1 MESVT
6 APRSSSVAAANPFLF
21 PIPGG
26 QPIDLYPVLKD
37 GANMHCIRAAIAR
50 ETGDSL
56 KGYNAIYHRI
66 RRFLKRLESAG
77 FLVSKR
83 GILDYGL
90 DEKPCSWW
98 RPTQAGLYLIRQV
111 QNSNPCK
118 LPPRSP
124 DIFEGDTLRRQLARG
139 PFKTRYPDDR
149 LDPRPIGRWL
159 RIYLGRFGIAP
170 EPEIPRW
177 VRFPKRSSL
186 TRLKAASRLCQIH
199 NDFLPSYKQRLF
211 ERIDTGQKKPNGDP
225 ITIVNPLLKAKLAE
239 IREYYEYYL
248 EEIADKTI
256 VLVNKDAETPA
267 AEDFKTLPYR
277 TRFNDWSRSA
287 RALDK
292 YEAAWTEA
300 EKYYTNAVFLTLT
313 TDPKKHSS
321 LWRANR
327 HMAVAW
333 NRYTALLTKRA
344 RDGFIDD
351 LRTTRAATLKTQGYT
366 PEEVET
372 LTHSDEFEQY
382 LEQELQGRSFRPR
395 YIAVNEFMENGLL
408 HMHIIVFGTSWIAK
422 RDKISADW
430 DRCGQGKIVKAIA
443 VHRNHVSGVW
453 EWSGSRPEDAA
464 PGESPRDYLKKYLNK
479 AIHDRKGFELYWAVN
494 KPFMSSSRRFDP
506 ARMTI
511 EEEVD
516 RWVQKIKEKILKE
529 QNPSYWTYAFCSPS
543 PDIPRWMDWYD
554 RRNRRNVQPPPVLTE
569 NILPTIPYYQTAD
582 ERRIEH
588 LRRKGHLKFRTALE
602 IYRERKPTVDDV
614 GPTGTGGDVNPA
626 TGRPYSLA
634 DFL

>member
-1 MESVT
+1 
-6 APRSSSVAAANPFLF
+6 
-21 PIPGG
+21 
-26 QPIDLYPVLKD
+26 
-37 GANMHCIRAAIAR
+37 MHCIRAAIAR

-98 RPTQAGLYLIRQV
+98 RPTQTGLYLIRQV

-118 LPPRSP
+118 LPRDP
-124 DIFEGDTLRRQLARG
+124 DIFEGDTLQRQLARG
-139 PFKTRYPDDR
+139 AFRTRYPYDPN
-149 LDPRPIGRWL
+149 DPRTISRWIRL
-159 RIYLGRFGIAP
+159 YLTRCGVAAP
-170 EPEIPRW
+170 EEIPRW

-186 TRLKAASRLCQIH
+186 TRLKAASLLCQIR
-199 NDFLPSYKQRLF
+199 NNFLPSYKQRLF
-211 ERIDTGQKKPNGDP
+211 ERIDTGRTNPKTGKP
-225 ITIVNPLLKAKLAE
+225 ITVVNPLLKAKLAN
-239 IREYYEYYL
+239 IREYYDYYL

-256 VLVNKDAETPA
+256 VLVNKDAETPTE
-267 AEDFKTLPYR
+267 EDFKTLPYR

-292 YEAAWTEA
+292 YEAAWNEA

-313 TDPKKHSS
+313 TDPKKHPS

-344 RDGFIDD
+344 RAGFIYD
-351 LRTTRAATLKTQGYT
+351 LKTTREKILKKQGYT
-366 PEEVET
+366 EEEIET
-372 LTHSDEFEQY
+372 ILNSDDFQQY
-382 LEQELQGRSFRPR
+382 IGQELEGRSFRPR
-395 YIAVNEFMENGLL
+395 YIAVNEFMENGLI

-422 RDKISADW
+422 REQISEDW
-430 DRCGQGKIVKAIA
+430 DRCGQGQIVKALA
-443 VHRNHVSGVW
+443 VHRNPKTDIW
-453 EWSGSRPEDAA
+453 EWDGSRPDDAKS
-464 PGESPRDYLKKYLNK
+464 GESPKDYLKKYLNK
-479 AIHDRKGFELYWAVN
+479 AIYDRKGFELYWAVN
-494 KPFMSSSRRFDP
+494 KNFMSASRRFDP
-506 ARMTI
+506 TRMTS

-516 RWVQKIKEKILKE
+516 RWYQKIKDKLIKE
-529 QNPSYWTYAFCSPS
+529 QNPSYWRYAFCSPAG
-543 PDIPRWMDWYD
+543 DIPGWMAWYD
-554 RRNRRNVQPPPVLTE
+554 RRNRRNVRPPPVLTE
-569 NILPTIPYYQTAD
+569 NILPTIPYYQTAE

-602 IYRERKPTVDDV
+602 IYREQRRGATAPVDDA
-614 GPTGTGGDVNPA
+614 GPLEGTGGDVNPA